1 MLCWAVVYHSAN
13 CLYPV
18 AIDAVELKT
27 TPHPILL
34 HDLTLWYIF
43 KMALVEL
50 PSLSQALA
58 AFSLLTLLYLIYFQ
72 LTTGESRRRL
82 IKEHGCMP
90 VKKYPVWDPIFGIDL
105 LRNNLR
111 ALKEHRLLHTTFERF
126 KEMGQSTFGVI
137 VMGQRAIITLEP
149 ENLKAIQ
156 SLNFKHW
163 GLGHRRKSAFIP
175 LLGEGIFTTDG
186 AAWHRSREMLRP
198 NFVRNQV
205 ADLRT
210 FEIHVDHLIQA
221 IPLDRSTVDLQELF
235 FRLTLDSATEFLFG
249 ESTNSLAPG
258 TTKASAARFAEAF
271 NRSQDSIG
279 RSARFGPLSSLI
291 PDPEFRKDAKFVH
304 GKVAFFYSVAPM
316 LMVG

>member
-1 MLCWAVVYHSAN
+1 
-13 CLYPV
+13 
-18 AIDAVELKT
+18 
-27 TPHPILL
+27 
-34 HDLTLWYIF
+34 
-43 KMALVEL
+43 
-50 PSLSQALA
+50 
-58 AFSLLTLLYLIYFQ
+58 
-72 LTTGESRRRL
+72 
-82 IKEHGCMP
+82 MP
-90 VKKYPVWDPIFGIDL
+90 VRQYPVWDPFFGLDL
-105 LRNNLR
+105 LRSNIR

-126 KEMGQSTFGVI
+126 KKIGQNTFGVNVI
-137 VMGQRAIITLEP
+137 GQGAIITLEP
-149 ENLKAIQ
+149 ENLKTIQ
-156 SLNFKHW
+156 ALNFKHW

-210 FEIHVDHLIQA
+210 FETHVDHLIQA

-258 TTKASAARFAEAF
+258 TTKLSAARFAEAF

-279 RSARFGPLSSLI
+279 RTARFGPLSALV
-291 PDPEFRKDAKFVH
+291 PDSEFWKDAKFVH
-304 GKVAFFYSVAPM
+304 GKVFISQ
-316 LMVG
+316 